1 MQYNVKFI
9 RLEEKSMNNLN
20 VKQVHDLRNLPILV
34 NEVQRI
40 FIDKFKWAVTFSMR
54 GEGDGFFDGGKR

>member
-1 MQYNVKFI
+1 
-9 RLEEKSMNNLN
+9 MNNLN

>member
-20 VKQVHDLRNLPILV
+20 VNQVHVLRNLPILV
-34 NEVQRI
+34 NEV
-40 FIDKFKWAVTFSMR
+40 
-54 GEGDGFFDGGKR
+54 

>member
-20 VKQVHDLRNLPILV
+20 VKQVKKVIDLPIVV
-34 NEVQRI
+34 NEV
-40 FIDKFKWAVTFSMR
+40 
-54 GEGDGFFDGGKR
+54 

>member
-1 MQYNVKFI
+1 MNSIVKNFERYWHDGILEYNLKYNVKFI

-34 NEVQRI
+34 NEV
-40 FIDKFKWAVTFSMR
+40 
-54 GEGDGFFDGGKR
+54 